1 MPNNNGALLGDGS
14 GERLPLADLSLSPDI
29 DAR

>member
-1 MPNNNGALLGDGS
+1 MPDHDGALLGDGS
-14 GERLPLADLSLSPDI
+14 GERVPLADLSLSPDI